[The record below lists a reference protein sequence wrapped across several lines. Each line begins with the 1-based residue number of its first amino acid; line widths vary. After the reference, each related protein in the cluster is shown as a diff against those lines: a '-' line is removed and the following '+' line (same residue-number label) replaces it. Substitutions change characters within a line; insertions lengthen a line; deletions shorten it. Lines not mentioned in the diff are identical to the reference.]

1 MSKFEWTHQQSEALH
16 DIADWL
22 REPLTPANQ
31 VRKLFGYAGTGKSTM
46 AKEINGMVGGRA
58 LPCAYTGKA
67 ASVMAR
73 KGLPG
78 ATTVHRLI
86 YDPMGDGKE
95 HVRKLEE
102 ELRLLE
108 RVEDKSR
115 GLAMRLAAVRRSL
128 EEAKKNSG
136 PQFILKEESEI
147 SSAPLVLL
155 DECSMVAQRMAEDLL
170 SFGVR
175 VLVMGDPAQLPP
187 VRGTGFFMDGR
198 IDNMLTDIRRQAL
211 DNPIIR
217 LATDVRE
224 GRSLAYGDYGESSV
238 VQKVTAEQAVGHEQ
252 VLCGTNKMRMNINA
266 RRRQIDERTSPFP
279 QVGERLV
286 CLRNDHDLGLLNGTL
301 WNSLRDTAH
310 PYDDDG
316 QVYLSIE
323 PEEGGQPLGIPA
335 EASLFI
341 NEATAD
347 VSWRSRGQQF
357 TYGYALTVHK
367 SQGSQFDSV
376 LIFDD
381 WHNSESHRQ
390 WLYTGITRAAVRVT
404 VVM

>member
-1 MSKFEWTHQQSEALH
+1 M
-16 DIADWL
+16 
-22 REPLTPANQ
+22 
-31 VRKLFGYAGTGKSTM
+31 
-46 AKEINGMVGGRA
+46 
-58 LPCAYTGKA
+58 
-67 ASVMAR
+67 
-73 KGLPG
+73 
-78 ATTVHRLI
+78 
-86 YDPMGDGKE
+86 
-95 HVRKLEE
+95 
-102 ELRLLE
+102 
-108 RVEDKSR
+108 
-115 GLAMRLAAVRRSL
+115 
-128 EEAKKNSG
+128 
-136 PQFILKEESEI
+136 
-147 SSAPLVLL
+147 
-155 DECSMVAQRMAEDLL
+155 
-170 SFGVR
+170 
-175 VLVMGDPAQLPP
+175 
-187 VRGTGFFMDGR
+187 
-198 IDNMLTDIRRQAL
+198 
-211 DNPIIR
+211 
-217 LATDVRE
+217 
-224 GRSLAYGDYGESSV
+224 
-238 VQKVTAEQAVGHEQ
+238 GHEQ

-357 TYGYALTVHK
+357 TYGYVLTVHK